1 MQQYIYVGRAEIVA
15 LVVGLVTG
23 FLYSLLNLPIPAP
36 NVLGGILAIVF
47 TYTGLVIVQLMRKEA
62 KFGPPPAVETDVP
75 PGTHL
80 GDRKAD
86 R

>member
-1 MQQYIYVGRAEIVA
+1 MHQYIYVGRAELVA

-36 NVLGGILAIVF
+36 PVLGGIMAIIF
-47 TYTGLVIVQLMRKEA
+47 TYIGLVIVQMMRKEA
-62 KFGPPPAVETDVP
+62 SFGRPPAESEHDVP

-80 GDRKAD
+80 SDR
-86 R
+86 

>member
-1 MQQYIYVGRAEIVA
+1 MHQYIYVGKTELVA

-36 NVLGGILAIVF
+36 PVLGGILAIIF
-47 TYTGLVIVQLMRKEA
+47 TYIGLVIVQIMRKEA
-62 KFGPPPAVETDVP
+62 SFGRPPTEIDQGPP

-80 GDRKAD
+80 SE
-86 R
+86 